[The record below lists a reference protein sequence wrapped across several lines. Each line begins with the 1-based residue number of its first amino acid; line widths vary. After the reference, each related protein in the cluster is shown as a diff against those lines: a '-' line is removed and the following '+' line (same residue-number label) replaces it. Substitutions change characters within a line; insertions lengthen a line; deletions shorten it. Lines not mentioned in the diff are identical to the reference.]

1 MEDTMSQRPDNDDS
15 TTLTPQDGA
24 ARTTRTSQDAPSRQ
38 TVAGTSG
45 PTIGGEP
52 AMPGT
57 REFEQEV
64 EHTAKTP
71 MGITT
76 GLLWTVGILLIVAV
90 AIILFFAL

>member
-1 MEDTMSQRPDNDDS
+1 MSQTPDHDD
-15 TTLTPQDGA
+15 TTAYTPQDHA
-24 ARTTRTSQDAPSRQ
+24 NRTRTQGDAPSRQ

-45 PTIGGEP
+45 PTVGGEP

-57 REFEQEV
+57 SEFESEV
-64 EHTAKTP
+64 RHTANTP

-76 GLLWTVGILLIVAV
+76 GLMWTVGILLVVAV